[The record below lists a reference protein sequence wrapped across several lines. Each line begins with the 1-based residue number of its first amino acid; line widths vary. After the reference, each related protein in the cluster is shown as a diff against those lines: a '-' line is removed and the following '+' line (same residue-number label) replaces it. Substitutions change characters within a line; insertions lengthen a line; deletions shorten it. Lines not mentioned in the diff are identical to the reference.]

1 MHQLELF
8 VTGSE
13 YNKLCN
19 MALAIY
25 MANENDPNGSISSKI
40 HPNTCRTEREKK
52 FFNKK
57 FTGAMAFI
65 GPESGGKN
73 IFSIFHVFHAY
84 FSCLYSITR

>member
-1 MHQLELF
+1 
-8 VTGSE
+8 
-13 YNKLCN
+13 
-19 MALAIY
+19 MAVAIY

-52 FFNKK
+52 KFNKK

-73 IFSIFHVFHAY
+73 N
-84 FSCLYSITR
+84 

>member
-1 MHQLELF
+1 
-8 VTGSE
+8 
-13 YNKLCN
+13 
-19 MALAIY
+19 MAVAIY

-73 IFSIFHVFHAY
+73 N
-84 FSCLYSITR
+84 